1 LYFKIPVLYSKSMTE
16 DDSKLIEQFEGK
28 IRKLVDLYDTVK
40 CSNSELRSQIEAKD
54 EEIRQLKEE
63 LASQQESYRNL
74 KRSKVLEVSGHD
86 IDDTKR
92 RVSGLVRE
100 IDHCIKLLN
109 V

>member
-1 LYFKIPVLYSKSMTE
+1 MTE
-16 DDSKLIEQFEGK
+16 DDSRLIEQFEGK

-40 CSNSELRSQIEAKD
+40 SNNSLLQSQIEAKD
-54 EEIRQLKEE
+54 EEIRRLNEQLAE
-63 LASQQESYRNL
+63 LKGSYQNL
-74 KRSKVLEVSGHD
+74 KQSKVLEVSGHD

>member
-1 LYFKIPVLYSKSMTE
+1 MTE
-16 DDSKLIEQFEGK
+16 DDSRLIEQFEGK

-40 CSNSELRSQIEAKD
+40 SHNSQLQSQLEAKD
-54 EEIRQLKEE
+54 EEIRQLNEE
-63 LASQQESYRNL
+63 LAGLKESYQNL
-74 KRSKVLEVSGHD
+74 KQSKVLEVSGHD

>member
-1 LYFKIPVLYSKSMTE
+1 MTD
-16 DDSKLIEQFEGK
+16 DDSRLIEQFEGK

-40 CSNSELRSQIEAKD
+40 SSNSELQGQLEAKD
-54 EEIRQLKEE
+54 QEISLLKDQLAN
-63 LASQQESYRNL
+63 LQESYQNL

>member
-1 LYFKIPVLYSKSMTE
+1 MTE
-16 DDSKLIEQFEGK
+16 EDSKLIEQFEGK

-40 CSNSELRSQIEAKD
+40 CSNSELRNQLEAKD

-63 LASQQESYRNL
+63 LASQQESYQNL